1 MMHIWKCYVASADD
15 ALEIAAVDRETAVV
29 EAGLRL
35 RVVNLD
41 QIIVRYVVSRDT
53 EPFVRKWKGKS
64 WNSTKESIC

>member
-15 ALEIAAVDRETAVV
+15 ALEIAAVDRETAIVT
-29 EAGLRL
+29 AGLYWYGSRL

-64 WNSTKESIC
+64 